1 MSVHAHACVSWLA
14 GCVPLVLVN
23 DVAISL
29 ARVREKKL
37 RRGLTRGTPSFQ
49 RGIWYS
55 GRG

>member
-37 RRGLTRGTPSFQ
+37 RRGITRGTPSFQ